1 MLFDNTDINDCINKY
16 INIYEILLLRKSYKK
31 NNNFKINKYHDLIRT
46 IKLYSKFNINPNDN
60 YKIELI
66 IPNNIKYINEDTI
79 EVLKNKGIKHIDTIK
94 IEKKTSYNNLEETT
108 IHMNYINNL
117 LRILINNYTI
127 YNLDIYI
134 YYICL
139 DTELLYNFKN
149 ILVNINDLPTNLD
162 YYINNKNDI
171 INSIHRYLFN
181 NDYIVK
187 DYYINE
193 YNMVYIIFNKLD

>member
-1 MLFDNTDINDCINKY
+1 MLLDNTDINVCINKY
-16 INIYEILLLRKSYKK
+16 INVYEILLLRKSYKK
-31 NNNFKINKYHDLIRT
+31 NNNFKIYKYHDLIRT

-79 EVLKNKGIKHIDTIK
+79 EVLKNNGIKDINTIK
-94 IEKKTSYNNLEETT
+94 IEKKRSYNNLEETT
-108 IHMNYINNL
+108 IHMNYINDL

-193 YNMVYIIFNKLD
+193 YNMVYIIFNKLH

>member
-1 MLFDNTDINDCINKY
+1 MLFDNTDINDCISKY
-16 INIYEILLLRKSYKK
+16 IDVYEILLLRKSYKK
-31 NNNFKINKYHDLIRT
+31 NNNFKICKYHDLIRT
-46 IKLYSKFNINPNDN
+46 IKLYSNFNINPNDN

-79 EVLKNKGIKHIDTIK
+79 EVLKNNGIKNIDTIK
-94 IEKKTSYNNLEETT
+94 IEKKPSYNNLEETT
-108 IHMNYINNL
+108 IHMNYINDL

-139 DTELLYNFKN
+139 DTKLLYNFKN

>member
-1 MLFDNTDINDCINKY
+1 
-16 INIYEILLLRKSYKK
+16 
-31 NNNFKINKYHDLIRT
+31 
-46 IKLYSKFNINPNDN
+46 
-60 YKIELI
+60 
-66 IPNNIKYINEDTI
+66 
-79 EVLKNKGIKHIDTIK
+79 
-94 IEKKTSYNNLEETT
+94 
-108 IHMNYINNL
+108 MNYINDL

>member
-1 MLFDNTDINDCINKY
+1 MLLSNTDINVCINKY
-16 INIYEILLLRKSYKK
+16 IHVYDILLLRKSYKK
-31 NNNFKINKYHDLIRT
+31 YNNFKIYKYHDLIRT

-66 IPNNIKYINEDTI
+66 IQNNIKYINEDTI
-79 EVLKNKGIKHIDTIK
+79 EVLKNNGIKDIDTIK
-94 IEKKTSYNNLEETT
+94 IEKLTSYNNLEETI
-108 IHMNYINNL
+108 IHMNNINKL
-117 LRILINNYTI
+117 LRILIKNYII

-139 DTELLYNFKN
+139 DYELLYNFKN
-149 ILVNINDLPTNLD
+149 ILIYINDLPTDLD

>member
-1 MLFDNTDINDCINKY
+1 
-16 INIYEILLLRKSYKK
+16 
-31 NNNFKINKYHDLIRT
+31 
-46 IKLYSKFNINPNDN
+46 
-60 YKIELI
+60 
-66 IPNNIKYINEDTI
+66 
-79 EVLKNKGIKHIDTIK
+79 
-94 IEKKTSYNNLEETT
+94 
-108 IHMNYINNL
+108 MNYINDL

-139 DTELLYNFKN
+139 DKELLYNFKN
-149 ILVNINDLPTNLD
+149 ILVNINYLPTNLD

-193 YNMVYIIFNKLD
+193 YNMVYIIFNKLH